1 VASLAKGESVLA
13 DLNRNGL
20 AICLLDDD
28 PSTVRATSRLL
39 NSAGWE
45 VQGFTDPHLFLQH
58 SQTHQPRVA
67 VIDIW
72 MPLMHGLEVQK
83 KLCQISP
90 ATRVIVLTGKDDP
103 GIRFRALN
111 AGALAFFV
119 KPVPKNDLLAS
130 IQSAIAAA
138 A

>member
-1 VASLAKGESVLA
+1 MA
-13 DLNRNGL
+13 DVNRKGL

-28 PSTVRATSRLL
+28 PATVRATSRLL

-45 VQGFTDPHLFLQH
+45 VEGFTDPELFLQH
-58 SQTHQPRVA
+58 SQTHQPCLA

-72 MPLMHGLEVQK
+72 MPLMHGLEVQR
-83 KLCQISP
+83 KLCQVSP

-103 GIRFRALN
+103 SVRSRALT

-119 KPVPKNDLLAS
+119 KPAPKNDLLAS